1 MAFALLHLKTGSSC
15 CLVQVKFLLS
25 YVKVCVSK
33 MYSSRKSKN
42 THSAVKC
49 SCQLN
54 NCVADVLLI
63 LNYFI

>member
-33 MYSSRKSKN
+33 MYSSRK
-42 THSAVKC
+42 VKI
-49 SCQLN
+49 
-54 NCVADVLLI
+54 LI
-63 LNYFI
+63 VQ